1 MSVSKDKGRDKKFRV
16 ISLEHTRRKKQQL
29 RASSGGG
36 DGGGADYHNQLY
48 KLTET
53 VQSMEESISH
63 VERMLRKLLRLM
75 RNSGSGTTPGS
86 RQSSDS

>member
-29 RASSGGG
+29 RAASGGG

-48 KLTET
+48 KLTEN
-53 VQSMEESISH
+53 VQSLEEKVVH
-63 VERMLRKLLRLM
+63 VERMLRKLLRLL
-75 RNSGSGTTPGS
+75 RNTSQ
-86 RQSSDS
+86 RDQSP